1 MYHYVHFVRQGWPLL
16 AFGFLSFFWGNFGQ
30 SFFIGAYG
38 ESIKA
43 SLELTASQYGRI
55 YSLATL
61 FSGSV
66 IMFIGHWIDKTPL
79 KKFTL
84 YVVVGLFFACALM
97 ASASHV
103 IILFAAFFL
112 VRLCGQG
119 MFPHIAVVTM
129 ARSFSANRGKA
140 VSVAASGVPVGEVI
154 LPLLAVILIASVGW
168 QVSWWVIAFTVPLI
182 YFPLAW
188 FFLRRAEN
196 NGIRFDVD
204 ALTTDATTSGDF
216 QEKAEAGRRE
226 LVRDYRF
233 WLALPVLLTG
243 PFVVTGIFIHQDFVL
258 AQKSWSPEW
267 FATSFV
273 FYGVIH
279 WIGSMIMGVMVDRYS
294 AKKLFAFQAIPIMLG
309 LLAMGYLE
317 GAWVAWFSLG
327 LFGMSI
333 GCMGPIGGS
342 LWAEMYGVK
351 QLGSIRSLVSTFGVW
366 STALSP
372 TLFGELI
379 DAGATLTEISTGI
392 AIYVFLATITA
403 CFSYG
408 CGKMH

>member
-1 MYHYVHFVRQGWPLL
+1 MYQYVHFVRQGWPLL

-30 SFFIGAYG
+30 SFFIGVYG
-38 ESIKA
+38 ESIKS
-43 SLELTASQYGRI
+43 SLDLTASQYGRV
-55 YSLATL
+55 YSVATL

-66 IMFIGHWIDKTPL
+66 IMLIGHWIDKTQL

-84 YVVVGLFFACALM
+84 YVVVGLFIACAFM
-97 ASASHV
+97 ASTSHV
-103 IILFAAFFL
+103 VILFVGFFL

-154 LPLLAVILIASVGW
+154 LPLLAVMLIASVGW
-168 QVSWWVIAFTVPLI
+168 QVSWWIIASTVPLI

-188 FFLRRAEN
+188 GLLKKAEK
-196 NGIRFDVD
+196 NGIHFDVD
-204 ALTTDATTSGDF
+204 ALTVDASPSDTLL
-216 QEKAEAGRRE
+216 EKADAGRRD
-226 LVRDYRF
+226 LVKDYRF

-243 PFVVTGIFIHQDFVL
+243 PFVVTGVFIHQDFVL

-267 FATSFV
+267 FATSFII
-273 FYGVIH
+273 YGIIH
-279 WIGSMIMGVMVDRYS
+279 WVASMIMGVLVDRYS
-294 AKKLFAFQAIPIMLG
+294 AKKLFAFQAIPIMFG
-309 LLAMGYLE
+309 LLALGYLE
-317 GAWVAWFSLG
+317 GAWVAWFSLA
-327 LFGMSI
+327 LFGLSI

-342 LWAEMYGVK
+342 LWAEMYGIK

-379 DAGATLTEISTGI
+379 DAGATLTEVCNGL
-392 AIYVFLATITA
+392 AIYVLVATVLA

-408 CGKMH
+408 RR